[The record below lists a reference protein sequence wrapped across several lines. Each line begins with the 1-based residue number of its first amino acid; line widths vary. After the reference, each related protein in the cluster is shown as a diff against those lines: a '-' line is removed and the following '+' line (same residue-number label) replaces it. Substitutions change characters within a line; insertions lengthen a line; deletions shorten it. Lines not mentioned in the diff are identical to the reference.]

1 MNLHEYQGKLL
12 FAEYNL
18 PVSKGKVIFDAKDAI
33 DACDE
38 IGGDKW
44 VVKAQVHAG
53 GRGKSGGVQLIDN
66 PEQAIE
72 FAQKWLGNRLITYQ
86 TDAVGQIV
94 NSILIE
100 ECTDIAQELYLSA
113 VIDRDTQKIV
123 FIGSS
128 EGGVNI
134 EEVAKNSPEK
144 IIYQG
149 VDLDDKDFSQ
159 HAENIGK
166 VLKLNPDQQN
176 QFSPMLD
183 NLVRLFV
190 EKDLSL
196 LEINP
201 LVITKNGDLHCL
213 DAKINIDSNALFR
226 QPELMEMHDESQE
239 DPQEAEAA
247 KHDLSYVSLD
257 GNIGCM
263 VNGAGLA
270 MGTMDTIKFFGGN
283 PANFLDV
290 GGTATQERVAK
301 AFKIIL
307 KDPEVKVVLVNIFG
321 GIVRCDLIAEGIVAA
336 IKFFGGNPAN
346 FLDVGGT
353 ATQERVAKAFK
364 IILKDPEV
372 KVVLVN
378 IFGGI
383 VRCDLIAEG
392 IVAAIKE
399 VGIEVP
405 VVVRLEGNN
414 AEIGAKILEESDI
427 KVESINDLGSAA
439 KKSVELAK

>member
-12 FAEYNL
+12 FAQYNL
-18 PVSKGKVIFDAKDAI
+18 PVSKGKVIFDASDAE
-33 DACDE
+33 DACNE
-38 IGGDKW
+38 IGGSKW

-53 GRGKSGGVQLIDN
+53 GRGKSGGVELIDSVKS
-66 PEQAIE
+66 ATR
-72 FAQKWLGNRLITYQ
+72 FAERWLGKRIVTYQ
-86 TDAVGQIV
+86 TDKKGQLV

-100 ECTDIAQELYLSA
+100 ECTSISKELYLSA
-113 VIDRDTQKIV
+113 VVDRDSQKIV

-134 EEVAKNSPEK
+134 EDVAKNSPEK

-149 VDLDDKDFSQ
+149 IDIDNSNSKEEAVS
-159 HAENIGK
+159 ISK
-166 VLKLNPDQQN
+166 VLGLNDVQTK
-176 QFSPMLD
+176 QFIPMIE
-183 NLVRLFV
+183 NLLRLFI

-201 LVITKNGDLHCL
+201 LVINDNGDLHCL

-226 QPELMEMHDESQE
+226 QPELQEMYDETQE

-247 KHDLSYVSLD
+247 KSDLSYVSLD

-290 GGTATQERVAK
+290 GGTATQQRVAK

-307 KDPEVKVVLVNIFG
+307 KDKEVKVVLVNIFG
-321 GIVRCDLIAEGIVAA
+321 GIVRCDLIAEGVVAA
-336 IKFFGGNPAN
+336 MK
-346 FLDVGGT
+346 
-353 ATQERVAKAFK
+353 
-364 IILKDPEV
+364 EV
-372 KVVLVN
+372 KIN
-378 IFGGI
+378 I
-383 VRCDLIAEG
+383 
-392 IVAAIKE
+392 
-399 VGIEVP
+399 P

-414 AEIGAKILEESDI
+414 ADLGAKILSEANI
-427 KVESINDLGSAA
+427 AIHSINNLSDAA
-439 KKSVELAK
+439 NKAVELAK

>member
-18 PVSKGKVIFDAKDAI
+18 PVSKGEVIFDAKNAI
-33 DACDE
+33 DACNK
-38 IGGDKW
+38 IGGTKW

-53 GRGKSGGVQLIDN
+53 GRGKAGGVELIDS
-66 PEQAIE
+66 PDHAEA
-72 FAQKWLGNRLITYQ
+72 FAKKWLGQKLVTYQ
-86 TDAVGQIV
+86 TDKDGQLV

-100 ECTDIAQELYLSA
+100 ECTNILKELYLSA
-113 VIDRDTQKIV
+113 VIDRDSQKIV

-134 EEVAKNSPEK
+134 EEVARNTPEK

-149 VDLDDKDFSQ
+149 VEFKDQSLPK
-159 HAENIGK
+159 HAKNIAN
-166 VLKLNPDQQN
+166 VLKLNDEQTN
-176 QFSPMLD
+176 QFIPMID
-183 NLVRLFV
+183 NLLRLFV

-201 LVITKNGDLHCL
+201 LVINSNGDLHCL
-213 DAKINIDSNALFR
+213 DAKVNIDTNALFR
-226 QPELMEMHDESQE
+226 QPELLEMHDETQE
-239 DPQEAEAA
+239 DPREAEAA
-247 KHDLSYVSLD
+247 KNDLSYVSLD

-290 GGTATQERVAK
+290 GGTATQDRVAK

-307 KDPEVKVVLVNIFG
+307 KDPNVKVVLVNIFG
-321 GIVRCDLIAEGIVAA
+321 GIVRCDVIAKGI
-336 IKFFGGNPAN
+336 I
-346 FLDVGGT
+346 
-353 ATQERVAKAFK
+353 
-364 IILKDPEV
+364 
-372 KVVLVN
+372 
-378 IFGGI
+378 
-383 VRCDLIAEG
+383 
-392 IVAAIKE
+392 AAIKE
-399 VGIEVP
+399 VDIKVP

-414 AEIGAKILEESDI
+414 ADIGAKILSKANI
-427 KVESINDLGSAA
+427 KIESINNLSDAA
-439 KKSVELAK
+439 KKAVELGK

>member
-1 MNLHEYQGKLL
+1 MNLHEYQGKSL

-18 PVSKGKVIFDAKDAI
+18 PVSKGKVIFSAEDAI
-33 DACDE
+33 EACKE
-38 IGGDKW
+38 IGGKKW

-53 GRGKSGGVQLIDN
+53 GRGKSGGVELIES
-66 PEQAIE
+66 PEAVYD
-72 FAQKWLGNRLITYQ
+72 FALKWLGNRLVTYQ
-86 TDAVGQIV
+86 TDNKGQIV

-100 ECTDIAQELYLSA
+100 DCTDIAKELYLSA
-113 VIDRDTQKIV
+113 VIDRDSQKIV

-149 VDLDDKDFSQ
+149 IDLDEQDLNNFAIS
-159 HAENIGK
+159 IGN
-166 VLKLNPDQQN
+166 VLKLNDEQQN
-176 QFSPMLD
+176 QFAPMLD

-201 LVITKNGDLHCL
+201 LVITQNGDLHCL

-336 IKFFGGNPAN
+336 IK
-346 FLDVGGT
+346 
-353 ATQERVAKAFK
+353 
-364 IILKDPEV
+364 
-372 KVVLVN
+372 
-378 IFGGI
+378 
-383 VRCDLIAEG
+383 
-392 IVAAIKE
+392 E
-399 VGIEVP
+399 VGIKVP

-427 KVESINDLGSAA
+427 KVESINDLASAA
-439 KKSVELAK
+439 KKSVELSK